1 MRISK
6 FFRTYSR
13 VLLMIFMSL
22 LLVVFLIGDVLQS
35 WSRGMSGQ
43 NREIGSAFGQAVRYN
58 DLSTVEANQKIW
70 QGLGMM
76 PQNLEALDAYLL
88 VAEARQAGV
97 RVGTEQVTKM
107 LAQRELGP
115 AIDMFRREQNRS
127 AESIYQAIADWM
139 AVMEYAG
146 LQSEA
151 LGPSLPRLEQEYRNS
166 SQEAMVKLSVIDA
179 RAFLDNVPEPTEE
192 ELLAAF
198 EAGKNRPTTHTE
210 EKLEFGYLEPNR
222 VQLEYL
228 TIDPN
233 ELRAQVRVREV
244 EARRFYDENKARFT
258 KQVPKATSQ
267 PVDPAQPPP
276 METVQLTWEEARQQ
290 AEEECRNA
298 KAVEEA
304 QRLVNAMHD
313 EAAAA
318 WRTMPVGEDGF
329 RAAPPTERVVSFEA
343 LRDKYAASA
352 PVVYKKTELVG
363 QDKLNMEPG
372 FGRAQISVGAER
384 KTAPEMAMRVKGL
397 YTPAKDER
405 FPVLALLE
413 PSPVMVRTQI
423 DRFVRTMRPHQSY
436 VFRVLAAAP
445 SGPPASLDV
454 VRDKVRE
461 DVKLAK
467 AYAIA
472 EGWARQLQERAQAEG
487 LAIAIANFQE
497 LSNLIRE
504 ASTPASQPASAPAT
518 PKPNYLGAYT
528 ATTPTGAFTRRARP
542 LPNVGVSN
550 SLHRE
555 VFAAAEAPPSATAPA
570 HKVVLVP
577 QASAQK
583 WVLAEVLELKPVYQ
597 GDFDAQLEGQL
608 QRARTMDY
616 STFRQNWFKP
626 ENIRARAQFARTD
639 DRG

>member
-35 WSRGMSGQ
+35 WSRGMTGQ
-43 NREIGSAFGQAVRYN
+43 NRPIGTAFGRTVSYN
-58 DLSTVEANQKIW
+58 DLNTTEANLKIW
-70 QGLGMM
+70 ERLGML
-76 PQNLEALDAYLL
+76 PQRLEALDAYLL
-88 VAEARQAGV
+88 VAEARDAGV

-107 LAQRELGP
+107 LAERNLGP
-115 AIDMFRREQNRS
+115 AIDLFRREQNRS
-127 AESIYQAIADWM
+127 ADSIYQAIADWM

-151 LGPSLPRLEQEYRNS
+151 LAPSVPRLEREYRDN
-166 SQEAMVKLSVIDA
+166 SQEASVKLSVIDA

-192 ELLAAF
+192 ELQQAF
-198 EAGKNRPTTHTE
+198 EEGKNRPTAHAE
-210 EKLEFGYLEPNR
+210 DKLEFGYLEPNR
-222 VQLEYL
+222 VQIEYL

-233 ELRAQVRVREV
+233 ELRSQVRVREV
-244 EARRFYDENKARFT
+244 EARRFYDENKSRFT
-258 KQVPKATSQ
+258 KQVPKATTQ
-267 PVDPAQPPP
+267 PVDPTQPPP

-313 EAAAA
+313 EAAAP
-318 WRTMPVGEDGF
+318 WRTMPAGADGF
-329 RAAPPTERVVSFEA
+329 RTAPPAERIVSFEA

-352 PVVYKKTELVG
+352 PVTYKKTELVS

-372 FGRAQISVGAER
+372 FGRAMLTIGSER
-384 KTAPEMAMRVKGL
+384 KTASELAMRVKGL
-397 YTPAKDER
+397 YTPTEGER

-413 PSPVMVRTQI
+413 PSPVLVRTQI
-423 DRFVRTMRPHQSY
+423 DRFLRASRPHQAY
-436 VFRVLAAAP
+436 VFRVLAAEP

-454 VRDKVRE
+454 VREKVRE
-461 DVKLAK
+461 NVKLAK

-487 LAIAIANFQE
+487 LAIAIANFHE

-518 PKPNYLGAYT
+518 PKPNFMGAYT
-528 ATTPTGAFTRRARP
+528 ATTPGGAFTRRPRP

-550 SLHRE
+550 SLHRA
-555 VFAAAEAPPSATAPA
+555 VFEAAEAPATATAPA

-577 QASAQK
+577 QAKDQK
-583 WVLAEVLELKPVYQ
+583 WVLAEVLELRPIYQ
-597 GDFDAQLEGQL
+597 GDFDAQLESQVM
-608 QRARTMDY
+608 RARSMDY
-616 STFRQNWFKP
+616 SAFRQNWFKP
-626 ENIRARAQFARTD
+626 ENIRARAHFARKD